1 MPRPEIEVVG
11 PDRATLGDIEA
22 INRLFSDAFTDRYH
36 RDGMTGVRVPFLSR
50 EIWRYAIEDAG
61 EGAMLWRDSEG
72 QLAAFNMVHL
82 SGREGWMGPLAVRP
96 GLQGSGLG
104 ARIVRAAVAWL
115 RRRGAAVIGLET
127 MPRTV
132 DNIGFYSR
140 LWFVPGHLTVSVV
153 KDLERDRIVSGA
165 GERLSRAA
173 DSGAVYA
180 ACRRLAEAMAPWAD
194 FSREITLTEDMRL
207 GDTTIL
213 REGPEVRA
221 FALWHSAALA
231 QGRPADE
238 IRVLKVVARDLADF
252 RAVVRGTERFGLET
266 GGIARVAVRCQT
278 AYADAYRALLDDGYR
293 VHWTDL
299 RMTLLGAG
307 ESLAGP
313 GILMSNWEI

>member
-1 MPRPEIEVVG
+1 MMPRPEIEVLG
-11 PDRATLGDIEA
+11 PERATLGDIEA

-36 RDGMTGVRVPFLSR
+36 RDGMPGVRVPFLSR

-61 EGAMLWRDSEG
+61 EGAMLWRDPDG

-115 RRRGAAVIGLET
+115 RRRGATVIGLET

-132 DNIGFYSR
+132 ENIGFYSR
-140 LWFVPGHLTVSVV
+140 IGFVPGHLTVSVV
-153 KDLERDRIVSGA
+153 KDLDRDHPSTGA

-173 DSGAVYA
+173 NPAA
-180 ACRRLAEAMAPWAD
+180 LLEACRRLTEAVAPWAD
-194 FSREITLTEDMRL
+194 YSREITLTEEMRL

-213 REGPEVRA
+213 RDGDQVRA

-231 QGRPADE
+231 QGRPSDE
-238 IRVLKVVARDLADF
+238 IRVLKVVARDLAGF
-252 RAVVRGTERFGLET
+252 RAAIGATER
-266 GGIARVAVRCQT
+266 
-278 AYADAYRALLDDGYR
+278 
-293 VHWTDL
+293 
-299 RMTLLGAG
+299 
-307 ESLAGP
+307 
-313 GILMSNWEI
+313 